1 MTTESFAADLGNM
14 IGDGA
19 DLAPLMGTFSFSGR
33 DPNREQDEERKT
45 LDESEHFQFGGSPMD
60 GKSDP
65 FKPSSPKNLSFV
77 ATN

>member
-33 DPNREQDEERKT
+33 DPNREQEEERKT
-45 LDESEHFQFGGSPMD
+45 LDESE
-60 GKSDP
+60 
-65 FKPSSPKNLSFV
+65 
-77 ATN
+77 

>member
-33 DPNREQDEERKT
+33 DPNREGEEERKT
-45 LDESEHFQFGGSPMD
+45 LDEQD
-60 GKSDP
+60 
-65 FKPSSPKNLSFV
+65 
-77 ATN
+77 